1 MRAWGWEWGPRD
13 RGWYGDGE
21 VLRQAW
27 LGWIQNMGDGSGW
40 GCKVIPMQ
48 LFSTTVSRPI

>member
-27 LGWIQNMGDGSGW
+27 LGWIQNMGMDRDGVQSH
-40 GCKVIPMQ
+40 PHAA
-48 LFSTTVSRPI
+48 L